1 MFVALPLLLVGTRH
15 TFQTADEF
23 SYVFWKVQALSSC
36 FGWEKLYFGPRER
49 LGLCFQF
56 LLSSSA
62 RKEYCHLKNN
72 CIFFCL
78 SLLFQVTL
86 FKSSVHP
93 LPPISGKFWLG
104 PFLNGEASA
113 VNESI

>member
-1 MFVALPLLLVGTRH
+1 MFVALLLLFVGTRH

-36 FGWEKLYFGPRER
+36 FGWEKLYFGPGER

-62 RKEYCHLKNN
+62 GKVYCHLKSN
-72 CIFFCL
+72 CTFFCL
-78 SLLFQVTL
+78 SLFFYVIL
-86 FKSSVHP
+86 FKSSVQ
-93 LPPISGKFWLG
+93 LPPSFW
-104 PFLNGEASA
+104 
-113 VNESI
+113 